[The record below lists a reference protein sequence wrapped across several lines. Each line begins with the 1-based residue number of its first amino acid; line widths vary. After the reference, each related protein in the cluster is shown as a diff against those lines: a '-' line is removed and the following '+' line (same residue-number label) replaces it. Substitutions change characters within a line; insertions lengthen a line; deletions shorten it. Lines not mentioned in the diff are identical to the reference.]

1 MKIRSKQKREYDDD
15 GLLPLVN
22 IIFLLLIFFMIA
34 GVIEKRFLKDDIE
47 PPIVK
52 LTKFENKDI
61 TKIFIDKNNIITL
74 EDKITSIEN
83 MTKDIDTKKT
93 DNTLPEEL
101 IPILQQILEQV
112 EQGSDAPSL
121 ATEYEHLLLQRY
133 IHYSAHYNAIETMV
147 AGLPAKLQGFHPNAP
162 APSGERLVYPQTEGD

>member
-1 MKIRSKQKREYDDD
+1 MLSGISHDLRT
-15 GLLPLVN
+15 PLTRLKLQLAMVN
-22 IIFLLLIFFMIA
+22 
-34 GVIEKRFLKDDIE
+34 
-47 PPIVK
+47 
-52 LTKFENKDI
+52 NKEISD
-61 TKIFIDKNNIITL
+61 
-74 EDKITSIEN
+74 N

>member
-1 MKIRSKQKREYDDD
+1 MHRLATDS
-15 GLLPLVN
+15 GVPLQ
-22 IIFLLLIFFMIA
+22 
-34 GVIEKRFLKDDIE
+34 
-47 PPIVK
+47 
-52 LTKFENKDI
+52 
-61 TKIFIDKNNIITL
+61 
-74 EDKITSIEN
+74 
-83 MTKDIDTKKT
+83 DIDTKKT